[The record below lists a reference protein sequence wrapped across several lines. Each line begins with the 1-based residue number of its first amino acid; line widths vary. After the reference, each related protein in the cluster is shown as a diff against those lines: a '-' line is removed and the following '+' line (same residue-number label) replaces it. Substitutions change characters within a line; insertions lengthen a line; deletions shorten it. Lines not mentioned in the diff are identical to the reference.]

1 MQEFNE
7 VKNMVMAAWDAAYEE
22 AQAHADGEAEA
33 MVDDMLDQM
42 SGYEDMSAED
52 MTDEVAAVLGLTLPL
67 DDDTMD
73 AWQTFIN
80 QCAKEWLIAHGYAAA
95 AAMC

>member
-1 MQEFNE
+1 MQDFNE
-7 VKNMVMAAWDAAYEE
+7 VKSMVMAAWDAAYED

-33 MVDDMLDQM
+33 FLDSLRDQV
-42 SGYEDMSAED
+42 SGYADMSAED
-52 MTDEVAAVLGLTLPL
+52 MTDEIAAALGLTLPL

-80 QCAKEWLIAHGYAAA
+80 QCAKEWLDRH
-95 AAMC
+95 